1 MEYHK
6 APLPTLF
13 SVGAVISFFRIRF
26 GERHFGGD
34 WHNFPELLYVEEGEH
49 HILVDGEPFLLRAG
63 EAILYAPN
71 AYHIGPAPSRALVDI
86 VSFDTDFPPL
96 YSLCNRVLML
106 TAGQKRLLSDIMTE
120 GLSSFRRTDIVEGVR
135 GLLPVEDIS
144 PFSLMRLKNNL
155 EVLLIDLYTKA
166 AATPTDAASNRNNL
180 KEQRLHFIT
189 EYLKSQLHRTLTRE
203 EVATACHISDSA
215 LKELFHEQLG
225 CGPMTYFLAL
235 KVGEAKRLIR
245 DSSMNFTEIAEAL
258 GFGSIHHFSK
268 FFKTKTGLTPSE
280 YAKAIDKR

>member
-1 MEYHK
+1 MNYHK
-6 APLPTLF
+6 ATLPALF
-13 SVGAVISFFRIRF
+13 SVEAVISFHRIRF

-34 WHNFPELLYVEEGEH
+34 WHDFPELLYVEEGEH
-49 HILVDGEPFLLRAG
+49 RILVDGEPFLLRAG

-86 VSFDTDFPPL
+86 VSFVTDFPPL
-96 YSLCNRVLML
+96 LSLCNRVLAL
-106 TAGQKRLLSDIMTE
+106 TAGQKRLLSDIITE
-120 GLSSFRRTDIVEGVR
+120 GLSSFRRTDIAEGVR
-135 GLLPVEDIS
+135 GLTPVENVI
-144 PFSLMRLKNNL
+144 PYSLMRLKNNL

-166 AATPTDAASNRNNL
+166 AATPTDAVSNRDNL
-180 KEQRLHFIT
+180 KEQRLHLIT

-203 EVATACHISDSA
+203 EVTTACHISDSA

-268 FFKTKTGLTPSE
+268 FFKAKTGLSPSE

>member
-13 SVGAVISFFRIRF
+13 SVEAVISFFRIRF

-34 WHNFPELLYVEEGEH
+34 WHDFPELLYVEEGEH
-49 HILVDGEPFLLRAG
+49 RILVDGEPFLLRAG

-86 VSFDTDFPPL
+86 VSFDTDFPSL
-96 YSLCNRVLML
+96 SSLCNRVLTL

-120 GLSSFRRTDIVEGVR
+120 GLSSFRRADVAEGVR
-135 GLLPVEDIS
+135 GLAPVENVN
-144 PFSLMRLKNNL
+144 PYSLMRLKNNL
-155 EVLLIDLYTKA
+155 EVLLIDLHAEA
-166 AATPTDAASNRNNL
+166 AAGPTNASSNRDNS
-180 KEQRLHFIT
+180 KEQRLHLIT
-189 EYLKSQLHRTLTRE
+189 GYLRSQLHRTLTRE
-203 EVATACHISDSA
+203 EVAAACHISDSA

-245 DSSMNFTEIAEAL
+245 ESNMNFTEIAEVL

-268 FFKTKTGLTPSE
+268 FFKAKTGLTPSA
-280 YAKAIDKR
+280 YARSIDKR

>member
-86 VSFDTDFPPL
+86 VSFDNDFPPL
-96 YSLCNRVLML
+96 YSL
-106 TAGQKRLLSDIMTE
+106 
-120 GLSSFRRTDIVEGVR
+120 FGVCL
-135 GLLPVEDIS
+135 GV
-144 PFSLMRLKNNL
+144 
-155 EVLLIDLYTKA
+155 A
-166 AATPTDAASNRNNL
+166 AA
-180 KEQRLHFIT
+180 
-189 EYLKSQLHRTLTRE
+189 
-203 EVATACHISDSA
+203 A
-215 LKELFHEQLG
+215 LALG
-225 CGPMTYFLAL
+225 CGAFAL
-235 KVGEAKRLIR
+235 H
-245 DSSMNFTEIAEAL
+245 S
-258 GFGSIHHFSK
+258 
-268 FFKTKTGLTPSE
+268 TPSVT
-280 YAKAIDKR
+280 ACLCLLPDKSVCFPIS

>member
-13 SVGAVISFFRIRF
+13 SVETVISFFRIRF

-49 HILVDGEPFLLRAG
+49 RILVDGEPFLLRAG

-71 AYHIGPAPSRALVDI
+71 AYHIGSVPSRALVDI
-86 VSFDTDFPPL
+86 VSFETDFPPL
-96 YSLCNRVLML
+96 PSLCNRVLAL
-106 TAGQKRLLSDIMTE
+106 TAGQKRLLSDIITE
-120 GLSSFRRTDIVEGVR
+120 GLSSFRRADVAEGVR
-135 GLLPVEDIS
+135 GLAPVESVS
-144 PFSLMRLKNNL
+144 PYSLMRLKNNL
-155 EVLLIDLYTKA
+155 EVLLIDLYMKA
-166 AATPTDAASNRNNL
+166 AATPADAASNRDNL
-180 KEQRLHFIT
+180 KEQRLHLIT
-189 EYLKSQLHRTLTRE
+189 EYLKSQLHRALTRE
-203 EVATACHISDSA
+203 DVAAACHISYSA
-215 LKELFHEQLG
+215 LKELFHERLG

-280 YAKAIDKR
+280 YARSIDKR